1 MILLDGKKTSEAI
14 KQQIASEVAE
24 MVANGLRRPKL
35 VAILVGEDGASKTYV
50 NNKEKACQD
59 VGFDSE
65 VLRYPDTITE
75 GELLA
80 KIREINED
88 EGVDGLI
95 VQLPLPKHI
104 DEDKVINTI
113 SPLKDVDGFHASNV
127 GKMVLGEPSF
137 VSATPYGIMAMLE
150 HYNIDTKGKHCV
162 VLGRSNIV
170 GRPIANLLSL
180 KGNPGDCTVTICH
193 SRTQNI
199 EQHTRMADIIIAAI
213 GTPHFLKEDMVK
225 EGAVVVDVGITRV
238 PDATRPKGYRIVG
251 DVDFEKVAPKCSYIT
266 PVPGGVGPM
275 TIVSLMRN
283 TLQAMKQQNK

>member
-251 DVDFEKVAPKCSYIT
+251 DVDFEHVATKCSYIT

-283 TLQAMKQQNK
+283 TLQAMKQHK